1 MKCISLLEDVENLKQ
16 TRSPDAKAQIT
27 EKISQFFNEGLFEES
42 EMVIAEEVLRLLAR
56 DTERKVQFALAN
68 TLKSNPNLPHDVAV
82 SLAKGATDVSVPIL
96 EFSKVLTDED
106 LIEIV
111 KSTKEVAR
119 WKAVAK
125 RESVSQQV
133 AAALIDTKSGEVIN
147 TLLNNS
153 GAEVSEQ
160 SMDQILKDF
169 AGNKDLLGVLVKRG
183 GLPVSIAAKLVSKV
197 SGEMQKELTKRY
209 PKLTSADA
217 KSPPQVKA
225 EVIEKAIIEGT
236 TAAKEKVLVDFLS
249 NKGKE
254 KDAHELVEHL
264 LSTGSLTPSIVL
276 RGLCKGDL
284 HFFIHG
290 VARLSGVSADNTRK
304 LILDKGGIGFAK
316 LYEKAGLPKTMYESA
331 KIVLKFAMDEIEKGT
346 IAKEGYAG
354 RIIERIID
362 GGYDSLLT
370 SMPYLM
376 VLINSPMNDN
386 EDTSH

>member
-82 SLAKGATDVSVPIL
+82 SLAKGATDVSIPIL

-119 WKAVAK
+119 WKAIAK

-225 EVIEKAIIEGT
+225 EVIEKAIIGGT

-316 LYEKAGLPKTMYESA
+316 LYEKAGLPKTMYEST

>member
-82 SLAKGATDVSVPIL
+82 SLAKGATDVSIPIL

-209 PKLTSADA
+209 PKLNTADA

-236 TAAKEKVLVDFLS
+236 TAAKEKVLVDFLT

-316 LYEKAGLPKTMYESA
+316 LYEKAGLPKTMYEST